1 MAFEGAAIVSTRN
14 GSNPVTGWRQ
24 DLAAD
29 ESIGLS
35 ITGLTTLPASYDWEM
50 VGRPEGSAAGGAGP
64 EPVSLGTS
72 STASFT
78 VDNDSGPF
86 PTDGT
91 YIVHCTLNAG
101 SPTQTVLTI
110 GLARLNSRT
119 TPDGRPLRKLGGG
132 EVDEDTSVANRQQ
145 GYATMLDR
153 WLGLGTGGG
162 ATGATGPTGPSGP
175 AGPSGPPGPG
185 LATIPINAYAVAAR
199 TLTTADLSALGT
211 DTYATTVTVTL
222 PSDSSVTIPV
232 GSFGYVEQLGAG
244 AVTFA
249 SDGTSVIQSP
259 LNYKTTATQYVM
271 IMWMKTAANTYTLV
285 GRLLP

>member
-1 MAFEGAAIVSTRN
+1 VTFEGAAIVSTRN
-14 GSNPVTGWRQ
+14 GNNPVTGWRQ

-64 EPVSLGTS
+64 EPVSMGTS

-78 VDNDSGPF
+78 VDDDSGPF

-101 SPTQTVLTI
+101 SPTQTVLTV
-110 GLARLNSRT
+110 GLARLNPQT

-132 EVDEDTSVANRQQ
+132 EVDEDTSVPNRKQ
-145 GYATMLDR
+145 GYATMLNR

-162 ATGATGPTGPSGP
+162 GGATGPTGPTGP
-175 AGPSGPPGPG
+175 TGATGPSG
-185 LATIPINAYAVAAR
+185 AIATTIPINAYAVAAR
-199 TLTTADLSALGT
+199 TLTTDDVLALGT
-211 DTYATTVTVTL
+211 DTYGSAVAVTL
-222 PSDSSVTIPV
+222 PNDGAVDIPV
-232 GSFGYVEQLGAG
+232 GSFGYVEQLGTG
-244 AVTFA
+244 NVTFM
-249 SDGTSVIQSP
+249 SDGTSVIQAP
-259 LNYKTTATQYVM
+259 LGYATTAEQYVM
-271 IMWMKTAANTYTLV
+271 IMWMKTAANTYCLV
-285 GRLLP
+285 GRLIA